1 MKFIHNHDKDSVSIF
16 NTQKQL
22 ILKII
27 GSPLLFC
34 QQRNGWFLACGKET
48 IRIDIEQ
55 HKNNR
60 QSLDV
65 FYNTVHILSFMDET
79 PENAGSLSI
88 YDELPP
94 LLKIPKLSD
103 IQKNKWILSDYRDV
117 SDKMKSSHKIRRKK
131 VKKAILNVP
140 VKNMQKARFRE
151 L

>member
-16 NTQKQL
+16 NTKKQL

-103 IQKNKWILSDYRDV
+103 IQKNKWILADYRDV

-131 VKKAILNVP
+131 VKKAVLNVP
-140 VKNMQKARFRE
+140 DKNMQKARFRE

>member
-1 MKFIHNHDKDSVSIF
+1 MKFIHNCDKDCVSIL
-16 NTQKQL
+16 NAQKQL

-34 QQRNGWFLACGKET
+34 QQRNGWFLACGKDT

-65 FYNTVHILSFMDET
+65 FYNQNHILSFMDET
-79 PENAGSLSI
+79 PENAGNLSI
-88 YDELPP
+88 YDELPS
-94 LLKIPKLSD
+94 LLKVPKLSD
-103 IQKNKWILSDYRDV
+103 IQKNKWILTDYRES
-117 SDKMKSSHKIRRKK
+117 SDNIILPPKIRKK
-131 VKKAILNVP
+131 RIKKAILNVP
-140 VKNMQKARFRE
+140 AKNMQKARFRE

>member
-1 MKFIHNHDKDSVSIF
+1 MKFIHNCDKDCVSIL
-16 NTQKQL
+16 NAQKQL

-34 QQRNGWFLACGKET
+34 QQRNGWFLACGKDT

-65 FYNTVHILSFMDET
+65 FYNQNHILSFMDET
-79 PENAGSLSI
+79 PENAGNLSI
-88 YDELPP
+88 YDELPS
-94 LLKIPKLSD
+94 LLKVPKLSD
-103 IQKNKWILSDYRDV
+103 IQKNKWILTDYRES
-117 SDKMKSSHKIRRKK
+117 SDNIILQPKIRKK
-131 VKKAILNVP
+131 RIKKAILNVP
-140 VKNMQKARFRE
+140 AKNMQKARFRE

>member
-103 IQKNKWILSDYRDV
+103 IQKNKWILADYRDV

-131 VKKAILNVP
+131 VKKAVLNVP

>member
-1 MKFIHNHDKDSVSIF
+1 MKFIHNRDKDSVCIF
-16 NTQKQL
+16 NAQKQL

-34 QQRNGWFLACGKET
+34 QQRNGRFLACGKET
-48 IRIDIEQ
+48 IRIDVEQ

-65 FYNTVHILSFMDET
+65 FYNKRHILSFMDET

-88 YDELPP
+88 YDELPS
-94 LLKIPKLSD
+94 LLKIPKSSD
-103 IQKNKWILSDYRDV
+103 IQKNKWILTDYRDI
-117 SDKMKSSHKIRRKK
+117 SPSKIRIKQA
-131 VKKAILNVP
+131 KKAILNVP
-140 VKNMQKARFRE
+140 VKNMKKARFRE